1 MGHCPLAE
9 PLHERAENSQGWRG
23 GLMMMG
29 GTQQR
34 ATYDELAGYFGP
46 QSLTWRISGE
56 AALLLG
62 GGRAVLMQLAHPL
75 VAAGVGHHSSYASDP
90 WGRVNRTIDLMSRL
104 TFGTRAEAWAAAR
117 TINRLH
123 AGVVGTLDDR
133 AGDLLPGAPY
143 LARDP
148 ELLLWVYATLV
159 DTSILLYSLLVG
171 PLVRAER
178 ERYYQESR
186 TTTALLGLP
195 PSLTPPTLADFE
207 TYMRDMLASDRL
219 AITPAARAVAR
230 QVMHMPVPIV
240 LRPVL
245 MATEQFTIGVL
256 PPRLRALYGYTW
268 DEHRQ
273 ALLTLTAAGA
283 RHLLPLLP
291 PLVREMPQA
300 RAARRRVRQAGAG
313 LCA

>member
-1 MGHCPLAE
+1 MA
-9 PLHERAENSQGWRG
+9 G
-23 GLMMMG
+23 GA
-29 GTQQR
+29 R
-34 ATYDELAGYFGP
+34 RVAIDDELAGYFGP
-46 QSLTWRISGE
+46 RSLTWRISGE

-104 TFGTRAEAWAAAR
+104 TFGTRAEARAAAR
-117 TINRLH
+117 TVNRLH
-123 AGVVGTLDDR
+123 AGVVGRLDER
-133 AGDLLPGAPY
+133 AGELPTGAPY
-143 LARDP
+143 QARDP

-159 DTSILLYSLLVG
+159 DTSIQIYSLLIG
-171 PLVRAER
+171 PLSRAEW
-178 ERYYQESR
+178 ELYYQESR

-195 PSLTPPTLADFE
+195 PSLTPSTLADFE
-207 TYMRDMLASDRL
+207 TYMRDMLASERL
-219 AITPAARAVAR
+219 AVTPAARAVAR

-273 ALLTLTAAGA
+273 TLLDLSAAGA
-283 RHLLPLLP
+283 RLLIPLLP
-291 PLVREMPQA
+291 PLLRDMPQA
-300 RAARRRVRQAGAG
+300 RAARRRVRQAGIA